1 MTASSE
7 PSLLV
12 RRMHVIWRDT
22 FIVERP
28 VTGSQRSR
36 KSFLEASRDRIATLP
51 PYVADRYFKR
61 NDQPDPLRVIERASR
76 NVARSG
82 YDSLARF
89 QFTPL
94 KMANLQPTLARLR
107 CSPDALSPSEVEL
120 AAEEAERLDHWID
133 ITPMLLLHRAG
144 VGIMEYLATWHSP
157 DKGYTPDEAIE
168 LVRLGIGTQLLCLP
182 DEWHKLLPLNLA
194 DWTIHCVVDPSPN
207 NHMVVAGLRDLSQ
220 ILSARM
226 TGTLQS
232 GRWGKRRTEA
242 LLIKP
247 MRPTGSAMVVLE
259 EVDPMP
265 GDDFPAYVAQFAGP
279 LRGIGAMDTYYRE
292 RASWI
297 IERELADNLSTDRES
312 AVYLLGNS
320 ELIVFNDQLAPLIEP
335 SRRRLGVPT
344 DELVVVYM
352 FMHYQVLMEWT
363 YLQEAVLRAYIHR
376 LDKLAASA
384 TPRRSLMISTLQ
396 GALADLVQYQE
407 NITPFAT
414 RIEFLE
420 RARAYH
426 KLDELAERFEHKQEL
441 LLNYASEFHDYREAR
456 ATEFLNW
463 LVGILS
469 GAALAD
475 LIITLTGITP
485 DQHLPYLA
493 ITIGSILLVLAIL
506 AAVQRWLL

>member
-1 MTASSE
+1 MPKSSE
-7 PSLLV
+7 SSLRV
-12 RRMHVIWRDT
+12 CRMHVIWRDT
-22 FIVERP
+22 FIIDRP
-28 VTGSQRSR
+28 TTGPRHANR
-36 KSFLEASRDRIATLP
+36 SFLESSRDRIAALP
-51 PYVADRYFKR
+51 PYVADRFLKR

-107 CSPDALSPSEVEL
+107 CAPDALSPSEVEF
-120 AAEEAERLDHWID
+120 AAEEAERLGHWIE

-144 VGIMEYLATWHSP
+144 VGIMEFLATWHNP

-168 LVRLGIGTQLLCLP
+168 LIRLGIGTQLLCLP

-194 DWTIHCVVDPSPN
+194 EWAIHCVVDPSPGS
-207 NHMVVAGLRDLSQ
+207 HMIVAGVRDLSQ
-220 ILSARM
+220 ILAARM
-226 TGTLQS
+226 TGALQT
-232 GRWGKRRTEA
+232 GRWGRHRTEA
-242 LLIKP
+242 SLAKP
-247 MRPTGSAMVVLE
+247 MRPTGSATVVLE

-265 GDDFPAYVAQFAGP
+265 GPDFPAYIARYAQV

-292 RASWI
+292 RADWI
-297 IERELADNLSTDRES
+297 VQRELADNLSTDSES

-320 ELIVFNDQLAPLIEP
+320 ELILFNDQLAPLIGS
-335 SRRRLGVPT
+335 SRQRLGVPT
-344 DELVVVYM
+344 DDLVVVYM

-363 YLQEAVLRAYIHR
+363 YLQEAILRAYIHR
-376 LDKLAASA
+376 LDGLAASA

-396 GALADLVQYQE
+396 GALGDLVQYQE
-407 NITPFAT
+407 NITPFAN

-426 KLDELAERFEHKQEL
+426 KLDELAERFERKQEL

-475 LIITLTGITP
+475 LIITLAGITP
-485 DQHLPYLA
+485 DQRGWYLA
-493 ITIGSILLVLAIL
+493 ITGGSVLLVMAIL
-506 AAVQRWLL
+506 AVMQRLW